1 MHALLREDERA
12 VAEDVELPR
21 LAAPDRCVEPLVVQ
35 LGRETRGPAVVAASD
50 GAIQD
55 LDAHRRS
62 VHRHAMRQTGLFND
76 TMRT

>member
-1 MHALLREDERA
+1 MRALLREHDRA
-12 VAEDVELPR
+12 VADDVELPR

-55 LDAHRRS
+55 LDAHRGS
-62 VHRHAMRQTGLFND
+62 VHGRSMSQTGLFDD